1 MMGAIVSRTKK
12 NRTLVGLDI
21 EPGGIAAVEVGTDH
35 GLTVSRGASAALAPN
50 VVRDGEVQDVEA
62 LSDALRTM
70 FADHDLDR
78 RVRIGVANQR
88 IVVRTLDLP
97 PIEGRKEIEAA
108 VRFTAQDELP
118 MPLDEAVI
126 DFHVLGIHETEAG
139 PRQRVLLVA
148 ARRQMIERVLLAA
161 RAAGL
166 RPEGIDLA
174 AFAMVRAVVAE
185 GDEPTLYLAIGGL
198 TNLAIANGPDVVFTR
213 VSGSGLEGMAS
224 LLAERRGIP
233 IEEARVLLVEAGV
246 DGEIEPGAEEETFAA
261 RAVLGDAIRRIAGE
275 ARASV
280 DFHQASIDAGS
291 PVTRAVV
298 TGPVVAIPGF
308 VDALAAELGIPATA
322 GIVPGDSADGAR
334 YAIAAGLAVE
344 ELAA

>member
-1 MMGAIVSRTKK
+1 MSRTKK
-12 NRTLVGLDI
+12 NRSLVGLDI
-21 EPGGIAAVEVGTDH
+21 EPGGIAAVEVGLDG
-35 GLTVSRGASAALAPN
+35 GLSVARGVNADLPPN
-50 VVRDGEVQDVEA
+50 VVRDGEVQDVDA
-62 LSDALRTM
+62 LADALRAL
-70 FADHDLDR
+70 FADNDLDR

-88 IVVRTLDLP
+88 IVVRMLDLP
-97 PIEGRKEIEAA
+97 PIEGGKELEAA

-126 DFHVLGIHETEAG
+126 DFHPLGIHETEDG

-174 AFAMVRAVVAE
+174 AFAMVRAVVAP

-198 TNLAIANGPDVVFTR
+198 TNLAIATGTEVQFTR

-233 IEEARVLLVEAGV
+233 VDEARAMLVAAGV
-246 DGEIEPGAEEETFAA
+246 DGEVEPGAEEETFAA
-261 RAVLGDAIRRIAGE
+261 RAVLSDALRRIAGE

-280 DFHQASIDAGS
+280 DFHQASGDADA

-308 VDALAAELGIPATA
+308 VDALSAELGLPCIA
-322 GIVPGDSADGAR
+322 GAVPSETGDGAR
-334 YAIAAGLAVE
+334 YAIAAGLAIE
-344 ELAA
+344 EIAA

>member
-1 MMGAIVSRTKK
+1 MTGAIVSRTKK
-12 NRTLVGLDI
+12 NRPLVGLDI
-21 EPGGIAAVEVGTDH
+21 EPGGIAAVQVGLDG
-35 GLTVSRGASAALAPN
+35 GLTVARGANAALAPN

-62 LSDALRTM
+62 LSEALRTL

-88 IVVRTLDLP
+88 IVVRTIDLP
-97 PIEGRKEIEAA
+97 PIEGRKELEAA

-148 ARRQMIERVLLAA
+148 ARREMIERVLLAA

-198 TNLAIANGPDVVFTR
+198 TNLAIATGPDVLFTR
-213 VSGSGLEGMAS
+213 VSGSGMEGMAS
-224 LLAERRGIP
+224 LLAERRGMP
-233 IEEARVLLVEAGV
+233 IEEARALLIEAGV

-280 DFHQASIDAGS
+280 DFHQASGDADG

-308 VDALAAELGIPATA
+308 VDALSAELGIPATA
-322 GIVPGDSADGAR
+322 GAVPSEGGDGAR
-334 YAIAAGLAVE
+334 YAIAAGLAIE

>member
-1 MMGAIVSRTKK
+1 MSRTKK

-21 EPGGIAAVEVGTDH
+21 EPGGIAAVEVGLDG
-35 GLTVSRGASAALAPN
+35 GLSVARGASADLPPN

-62 LSDALRTM
+62 LADALRTL
-70 FADHDLDR
+70 FADNDLDR

-97 PIEGRKEIEAA
+97 PIEGRKELEAA

-126 DFHVLGIHETEAG
+126 DFQSLGIHETEDG

-174 AFAMVRAVVAE
+174 AFAMVRAVVAP

-198 TNLAIANGPDVVFTR
+198 TNLAIATGTDVAFTR

-224 LLAERRGIP
+224 LLAERRAVP
-233 IEEARVLLVEAGV
+233 IDEARALLVNAGV
-246 DGEIEPGAEEETFAA
+246 DGEVEPGAEEETFAA
-261 RAVLGDAIRRIAGE
+261 RAVLSDAIRRIAGE

-280 DFHQASIDAGS
+280 DFHQASAEAHA

-308 VDALAAELGIPATA
+308 VDALATELGLPATA
-322 GIVPGDSADGAR
+322 GAVPSETGDGAR

>member
-1 MMGAIVSRTKK
+1 MSRQNRK
-12 NRTLVGLDI
+12 NRPLVGLDI
-21 EPGGIAAVEVGTDH
+21 EPGAIAAAEVGVDG
-35 GLTVSRGASAALAPN
+35 GLSLARGFTAALPPN
-50 VVRDGEVQDVEA
+50 VVRDGEVQDIEA
-62 LSDALRTM
+62 LADALRTL
-70 FADHDLDR
+70 FADNDLDR

-88 IVVRTLDLP
+88 IVVRMLDLP
-97 PIEGRKEIEAA
+97 PIEGRKELEAA

-126 DFHVLGIHETEAG
+126 DFHPLGIHQTEAG

-174 AFAMVRAVVAE
+174 AFAMVRAVAAP

-198 TNLAIANGPDVVFTR
+198 TNLAIAVGGDVAFTR
-213 VSGSGLEGMAS
+213 VSGSGLEGMAA

-233 IEEARVLLVEAGV
+233 IDEARALLVQAGV

-261 RAVLGDAIRRIAGE
+261 RAVLADAIRRIAGE

-280 DFHQASIDAGS
+280 DFHQTSGDADS
-291 PVTRAVV
+291 AVTRVV
-298 TGPVVAIPGF
+298 ITGPIVAVPGF
-308 VDALAAELGIPATA
+308 VEALSAELGLPAIEGAVPSVA
-322 GIVPGDSADGAR
+322 GNGAR